1 MKMKRDTI
9 TGIAGIVSTVF
20 FTLMAQHIKKLPNLV
35 EPGPYLMPYVAL
47 ALILLSSVALLIN
60 GLTNKNE
67 EKPYFPKG
75 GIKKISFAYLEL
87 VLYGIALCIFGFII
101 STPFAIAAFIVTLK
115 GDEKVKPVVTLIISV
130 TVTAVLYLMFI
141 KGFSIKLPSGMLFN

>member
-1 MKMKRDTI
+1 MKIKKDTI
-9 TGIAGIVSTVF
+9 VGIMGIISTF
-20 FTLMAQHIKKLPNLV
+20 FFFIMVQRIKKLPNLV
-35 EPGPYLMPYVAL
+35 EPGPYLMPCVAL
-47 ALILLSSVALLIN
+47 GLILISSVALLVS
-60 GLTNKNE
+60 GLLNKKE

-75 GIKKISFAYLEL
+75 GIKKISFAYFEL

-115 GDEKVKPVVTLIISV
+115 GDENVNPFLTIIISV
-130 TVTAVLYLMFI
+130 VVTFVLYLMFI